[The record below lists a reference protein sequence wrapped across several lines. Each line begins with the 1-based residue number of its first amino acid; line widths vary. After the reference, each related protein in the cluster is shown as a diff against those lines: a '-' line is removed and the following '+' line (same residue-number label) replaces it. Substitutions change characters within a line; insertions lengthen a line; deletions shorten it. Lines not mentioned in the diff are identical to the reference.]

1 MSHSHSI
8 PSIRLSY
15 QRTGKSKD
23 CSIMGMREMQ
33 ARAFEQRNE
42 QYLLIKSPPA
52 SGKSRALM
60 YIALDKVF
68 KQNLKQVIVVVPEK
82 SIGASFYNE
91 NLTSTGFWADWYV
104 KPQWDLC
111 SFPAIDNLKV
121 AKSKVETL
129 KKFLESGDS
138 AIVCTHATF
147 RFAVERFGVEAFD
160 NRLIAIDEFHHLS
173 IDKENVLGNQFKLFM
188 NRDKVHIV
196 AMTGS
201 YFRGDSVPVILPE
214 DEAKF
219 STVKY
224 TYFEQLNGYE
234 YLKDL
239 DLCYRFYSGAYLD
252 SIKEVLDPNLKTIL
266 HIPNVNS
273 RESTFKGKIAEVGD
287 IMGKL
292 GQWQGKDPKTGFD
305 LVVRPNG
312 EILKIADLV
321 DDGPERHSKVLTS
334 LRNPD
339 FKNVREHVDIIIAL
353 GMAKEGFDWLWC
365 EHALTVGYRSSLTEI
380 IQIIGRATRDA
391 PNKERVMFTNLI
403 AEPDAT
409 EDKVAEAV
417 NDTLKAIAGSLLM
430 EQVLVPKFSFA
441 PAGNG
446 ADDNFDYGENGY
458 SSDEQNIGHD
468 DRSGEVRVEIKG
480 LVQPE
485 SDEATKIIKDDLT
498 ELKVAVLQNK
508 VALEKALFDEDI
520 PPEEITQVY
529 IGKVIRRLYPHL
541 SDRDHEAIRQRLV
554 ATFNLNQLVQQEATA
569 AAEKNDSG
577 EKANTA
583 FIDNI
588 RKIAIDVR
596 ELDIDLIDKIRPFG
610 NHYQIIS
617 KSMNEDVLRQV
628 ATVISSKKAKMDE
641 EEAQVLAI
649 RAKKFLTDNQ
659 KLPDLTSSDP
669 YERRMAEAIEFL
681 KRRVRDRKHD
691 DPIE

>member
-15 QRTGKSKD
+15 ERTGKSKD
-23 CSIMGMREMQ
+23 FNTLGMREMQ
-33 ARAFEQRNE
+33 ARAFEKRNE

-82 SIGASFYNE
+82 SIVASFYNE
-91 NLTSTGFWADWYV
+91 NLTSTGFWADWFV

-138 AIVCTHATF
+138 SMVCTHATF

-160 NRLIAIDEFHHLS
+160 KRLIAIDEFHHLS
-173 IDKENVLGNQFKLFM
+173 IDKENVLGNQFKMFM
-188 NRDKVHIV
+188 DRDKVHIV

-214 DEAKF
+214 DEARF

-287 IMGKL
+287 ILDKL
-292 GQWQGKDPKTGFD
+292 GKWQGKDPKTGFD
-305 LVVRPNG
+305 LVVRPSG
-312 EILKIADLV
+312 KILKIADLV

-339 FKNVREHVDIIIAL
+339 FKNVRDHVDIIIAL

-409 EDKVAEAV
+409 EDKVTEAV
-417 NDTLKAIAGSLLM
+417 NDTLKAIAASLLM

-458 SSDEQNIGHD
+458 NSDEQNIGHD
-468 DRSGEVRVEIKG
+468 HRSGEVRFEIRG
-480 LVQPE
+480 LVEPE
-485 SDEATKIIKDDLT
+485 SDEATKIIEDDLT
-498 ELKVAVLQNK
+498 ELKVAVIQNK
-508 VALEKALFDEDI
+508 EALEKALFDEDI

-554 ATFNLNQLVQQEATA
+554 ATFNLNQLVQREVTA
-569 AAEKNDSG
+569 ATQKNDSG
-577 EKANTA
+577 EKSNTA

-588 RKIAIDVR
+588 RKIAVDVR

-610 NHYQIIS
+610 DHYEIIS

-641 EEAQVLAI
+641 EEAQILAI
-649 RAKKFLTDNQ
+649 RAKKFLTDNK

-669 YERRMAEAIEFL
+669 YEHRMAEAIEFL
-681 KRRVRDRKHD
+681 KRKVRDRKHD
-691 DPIE
+691 EPFK

>member
-1 MSHSHSI
+1 MSLSHNL
-8 PSIRLSY
+8 PSARMSY
-15 QRTGKSKD
+15 ERTGKSKD
-23 CSIMGMREMQ
+23 FNTLGMREMQ
-33 ARAFEQRNE
+33 ARAFEKRNE

-60 YIALDKVF
+60 YIALDKIY
-68 KQNLKQVIVVVPEK
+68 KQKLEQVIVVVPEK

-91 NLTSTGFWADWYV
+91 KLTRTGFWTDWYV

-111 SFPAIDNLKV
+111 SFPAIDNPKV
-121 AKSKVETL
+121 ANSKVETI
-129 KKFLESGDS
+129 KKFLESSDS
-138 AIVCTHATF
+138 SLVCTHATF

-173 IDKENVLGNQFKLFM
+173 IDKDNVLGNQFKMFM
-188 NRDKVHIV
+188 DRDKVHIV

-201 YFRGDSVPVILPE
+201 YFRGDSVPVIQPE
-214 DEAKF
+214 DEARF
-219 STVKY
+219 CTVKY

-239 DLCYRFYSGAYLD
+239 DLCYRFYSGPYLN
-252 SIKEVLDPNLKTIL
+252 SIDQVLDPNLKTIL

-292 GQWQGKDPKTGFD
+292 GEWQGKDPKTGFD
-305 LVVRPNG
+305 LVRRPNG
-312 EILKIADLV
+312 EMLKIADLV
-321 DDGPERHSKVLTS
+321 DDGPERHSKVLSS

-339 FKNVREHVDIIIAL
+339 FKNEKEHVDIIIAL

-409 EDKVAEAV
+409 EEKVTEAV
-417 NDTLKAIAGSLLM
+417 NDTLKAIAASLLM
-430 EQVLVPKFSFA
+430 EQVLVPKLTFA

-446 ADDNFDYGENGY
+446 AEEGFYYGEDGY
-458 SSDEQNIGHD
+458 KSGAQNVGHD
-468 DRSGEVRVEIKG
+468 SQSGEVRIEIKG

-485 SDEATKIIKDDLT
+485 SEEATKIINDDLT
-498 ELKVAVLQNK
+498 ELKVAVIQNNE
-508 VALEKALFDEDI
+508 ALAKALFDDDI

-529 IGKVIRRLYPHL
+529 IGKAIRRIYPHL
-541 SDRDHEAIRQRLV
+541 SEQDHEAIRQRLV
-554 ATFNLNQLVQQEATA
+554 ATFNLNQLVQRENTEA
-569 AAEKNDSG
+569 NQRNQSG
-577 EKANTA
+577 QKSNTA
-583 FIDNI
+583 FIDSI

-610 NHYQIIS
+610 DHYQIIS

-649 RAKKFLTDNQ
+649 RAKKFLADNQ
-659 KLPDLTSSDP
+659 KLPDLSSSDP

-681 KRRVRDRKHD
+681 KRKVRDRKHD